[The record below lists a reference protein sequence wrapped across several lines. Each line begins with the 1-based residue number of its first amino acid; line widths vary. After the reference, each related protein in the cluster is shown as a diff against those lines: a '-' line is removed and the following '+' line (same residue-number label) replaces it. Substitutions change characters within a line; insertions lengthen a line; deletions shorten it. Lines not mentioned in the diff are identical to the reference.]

1 MTLSSTI
8 KREKLKN
15 VKKEWICDGN
25 VCFLFLFI
33 LYLLKYWIVYI
44 KNNKKYIRYFILI
57 YLFMLSKIA
66 TKNESQ

>member
-1 MTLSSTI
+1 M
-8 KREKLKN
+8 EMF
-15 VKKEWICDGN
+15 V
-25 VCFLFLFI
+25 FLFI

-44 KNNKKYIRYFILI
+44 KNNKTYIRYFIII